1 MSEPTILR
9 RKRLIHR
16 SRYRGCREADLI
28 FGRFAD
34 AHMNTMSVSDLDQ
47 YEALLEESDHDLVAW
62 LTNREP
68 VPERHRNGIFDLIKQ
83 FNVVASG
90 PATSD

>member
-1 MSEPTILR
+1 MSEPITTR

-34 AHMNTMSVSDLDQ
+34 AHVDAMDQDALDR
-47 YEALLEESDHDLVAW
+47 YEALIEESDQDLLAW
-62 LTNREP
+62 LTGREA
-68 VPERHRNGIFDLIKQ
+68 VPARHDNDIFDLLKR
-83 FNVVASG
+83 FNVVVV
-90 PATSD
+90 